1 MPIFDIQTPSGKI
14 ISIESNNPPTQQE
27 IDEATMLVDG
37 QQVDPIRASLGEE
50 QVPLAPTR
58 LDRELTEQEKKNL
71 KLARQITTQLP
82 TVAAGLA
89 TGGMSIPTQVGIQ
102 GLLAAGGTLLEK
114 GITPQEQK
122 VIGESPIKEAGITGL
137 TAAAL
142 EGSLPLAGKIAVKAG
157 KPVVSYA
164 TKALKK
170 VPEQILKRSTQ
181 IEKGAIDKVI
191 DNPELFSAP
200 KKQDLADDILTD
212 LKQVQQVASDEYD
225 ASLNALPESF
235 KKAKYKNLNKNLK
248 SAVGSKDLKKLAKKY
263 QSIQQDLLEDVDE
276 NLLEKVI
283 EGDRITL
290 NEFMILNRSLG
301 NIERMTPS
309 SRLQPDVIKTFEKI
323 KTKISDNISDAVP
336 IKQINERYAIK
347 MQPLKNVE
355 KKLRSY
361 DAQGNPYI
369 EDSKIIT
376 LLSDA
381 KKILKDKR
389 TVKQKQFKDLDEI
402 GKILG
407 EKNKYSSILQD
418 EAVKDLVQEGMEKN
432 KLSLSEV
439 GILGSLGF
447 GVNRFIAAAIAPTLY
462 GARQTGTTQKLIET
476 AAKLRKP
483 VQDQIKPSVTSP
495 MRQSMS
501 AARKVTTPL
510 ISRQLGGYLAPET
523 TQQIKEERRIK

>member
-1 MPIFDIQTPSGKI
+1 MPVYEITSPTGRIIELEGDTPPSAETIKKAFAA
-14 ISIESNNPPTQQE
+14 IEPK
-27 IDEATMLVDG
+27 
-37 QQVDPIRASLGEE
+37 QVDSIRASLGEE

-71 KLARQITTQLP
+71 KVLRQIATQAP
-82 TVAAGLA
+82 AVAAGLA
-89 TGGMSIPTQVGIQ
+89 TGGMSIPAQAGIQ
-102 GLLAAGGTLLEK
+102 GLLTAAGTLAEK
-114 GITPQEQK
+114 AITPEEQK
-122 VIGESPIKEAGITGL
+122 VIGDSPIKEAGLSGL
-137 TAAAL
+137 TAAGLTAL
-142 EGSLPLAGKIAVKAG
+142 PGAGKVLG
-157 KPVVSYA
+157 KTA
-164 TKALKK
+164 RQGAKLLRK

-191 DNPELFSAP
+191 DNPELFTAP

-212 LKQVQQVASDEYD
+212 LKQVQQLASDEYE

-263 QSIQQDLLEDVDE
+263 QSIQEDLLEDVDE

-290 NEFMILNRSLG
+290 NEFIILNRSLG

-323 KTKISDNISDAVP
+323 KKKISENISDAVP
-336 IKQINERYAIK
+336 IKEINKEFAKKI
-347 MQPLKNVE
+347 QPVKNVE
-355 KKLRSY
+355 KKLRSF
-361 DAQGNPYI
+361 DAQGDPYI

-376 LLSDA
+376 LLNDA

-389 TVKQKQFKDLDEI
+389 TVKQKQFEDLDEI

-407 EKNKYSSILQD
+407 EKNKYSSILED

-447 GVNRFIAAAIAPTLY
+447 GINKIIAALIAPTLY

-483 VQDQIKPSVTSP
+483 VQEQIKPSVTSP
-495 MRQSMS
+495 MRQAMS
-501 AARKVTTPL
+501 AAKKVTTPL
-510 ISRQLGGYLAPET
+510 ISRQLGGYLAPQT
-523 TQQIKEERRIK
+523 TQQIKEERRIR